1 MSAIDEMYEKY
12 GIKQKITCT
21 HAECPQF
28 SRVKRDKCPATN
40 NHPNEECLKYA
51 KFTTA
56 KRVYPDFTAEKQLE
70 LIKLIIEL
78 DGYSLSIYK
87 DEGKYVF
94 ELFDDSCTYSVVNSE
109 CDDYTDSLALLVSQL
124 TEYLDNQEVKEILE
138 R

>member
-40 NHPNEECLKYA
+40 NEPNEECLKYA

-56 KRVYPDFTAEKQLE
+56 KRVYPDFTAEKQLA
-70 LIKLIIEL
+70 LIKWIVKDNIIGFFKITQGLSKDYILFYEGCKSQHEDFTQALAKLTTEL
-78 DGYSLSIYK
+78 YYSLP
-87 DEGKYVF
+87 E
-94 ELFDDSCTYSVVNSE
+94 
-109 CDDYTDSLALLVSQL
+109 AQR
-124 TEYLDNQEVKEILE
+124 QEVKEILE